1 MKVEI
6 KVSELERDL
15 NQAQSQVLRRMAN
28 VLRERGF
35 KDVEI
40 VYAPLTVIKKAS

>member
-6 KVSELERDL
+6 RVSELEQDL
-15 NQAQSQVLRRMAN
+15 NQAQSQALRRMAN

-35 KDVEI
+35 EVEI
-40 VYAPLTVIKKAS
+40 THPPLTVIKKAS